1 MGETFRDDSKAYM
14 TKHRARRGQVLS
26 QFITNQGDAGTRTD
40 KKTMEQKSTPRSDLY
55 TQTHDAGETTQQR
68 EKKGHFNEQW

>member
-1 MGETFRDDSKAYM
+1 M
-14 TKHRARRGQVLS
+14 LS